1 MSSDRLMQSLMH
13 DSMSCAHPHVQVAP
27 LMHGLRTDE
36 EYDSF
41 MKDSKGQTV
50 RLVGLRQ
57 GADK

>member
-1 MSSDRLMQSLMH
+1 
-13 DSMSCAHPHVQVAP
+13 
-27 LMHGLRTDE
+27 MHGLRTDE

>member
-1 MSSDRLMQSLMH
+1 
-13 DSMSCAHPHVQVAP
+13 
-27 LMHGLRTDE
+27 MHGLRTDE

-50 RLVGLRQ
+50 RLIFLHYRYRYVHGACMKDSEGRKLRLVGLRQ